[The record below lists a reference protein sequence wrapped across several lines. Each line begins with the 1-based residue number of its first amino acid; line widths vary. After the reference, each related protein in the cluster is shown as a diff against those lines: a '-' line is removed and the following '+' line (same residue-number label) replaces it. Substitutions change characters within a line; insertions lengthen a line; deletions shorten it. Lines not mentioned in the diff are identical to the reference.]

1 MRRTSEIGVRQML
14 PIDAFEA
21 LEEAVFVASNLVL
34 AERSQ
39 LGPQCVLHH
48 LVRAFDERFGQVLAK
63 LILGHG

>member
-34 AERSQ
+34 AYVTSTRTK
-39 LGPQCVLHH
+39 
-48 LVRAFDERFGQVLAK
+48 DERNYDRVG
-63 LILGHG
+63 